1 MSEVQFAQRCSAGD
15 PVHVDCFDNFGGP
28 AVVIETREV
37 PHSRCKVW
45 MLDRNPADPFWAH
58 DSELSALPG
67 DRPYDSRFETMA
79 HILQV
84 RKYLARM
91 TADLARRA
99 EEHDLSKLESPE
111 REVFD
116 EFTPK
121 LKGSTYGSDEY
132 RSFLAEMKRGLDHH
146 YKANSHHPEHYAQEF
161 GEINPQLVASGEA
174 IRDMTLLDL
183 VEMLCDWKAASE
195 RHADGDIRRSVE
207 INQARFGYSDELK
220 RILLNTLPVI
230 ERA

>member
-1 MSEVQFAQRCSAGD
+1 
-15 PVHVDCFDNFGGP
+15 
-28 AVVIETREV
+28 
-37 PHSRCKVW
+37 
-45 MLDRNPADPFWAH
+45 
-58 DSELSALPG
+58 
-67 DRPYDSRFETMA
+67 
-79 HILQV
+79 
-84 RKYLARM
+84 M